1 MSLDILY
8 SYLQA
13 MLLMEATDL
22 YLTVGRQPSLRI
34 GQKIELIDQPP
45 LQTEDLEAILGQLL
59 TSRQRRDYDTK
70 FELNIS
76 LDLGH
81 LGRFRANFF
90 RQKMHPGVVIRRIVS
105 KIPSFEQLRLPPLLQ
120 KLSMLPRG
128 LILVTGMTG
137 SGKSTTLASMV
148 DYRNRNA
155 TGHIITIEDPV
166 EYYHEHHQSIIT
178 QREVGIDTESYE
190 VALKNTLRQRP
201 DVILI
206 GEIRD
211 CDVMSQVLFASETGH
226 LCLSTMHASNAYQ
239 SLERILG
246 LFEDEQSK
254 QVRQTLAMN
263 LRAIICQ
270 RLLPSSQG
278 GMVLASEILIN
289 EGHIRDLIMEGEFHK
304 IREVMEQ
311 NSITG
316 MQSFQQCLLDLFRQ
330 GLISE
335 ETALTS
341 ADVPGDLKLKIQ
353 QARMAAKGHRTG
365 GAGIAVDTSK
375 LTLTETE

>member
-1 MSLDILY
+1 
-8 SYLQA
+8 

-45 LQTEDLEAILGQLL
+45 LTGDDLESILGQLL
-59 TSRQRRDYDTK
+59 TSRQRREYDTNN
-70 FELNIS
+70 ELNIS
-76 LDLGH
+76 LDLSH

-90 RQKMHPGVVIRRIVS
+90 RQKMQPGIVIRRIVS
-105 KIPSFEQLRLPPLLQ
+105 KIPSFDQLRLPALLQ
-120 KLSMLPRG
+120 KLALLPRG

-148 DYRNRNA
+148 DYRNKHA
-155 TGHIITIEDPV
+155 SGHVITIEDPV

-211 CDVMSQVLFASETGH
+211 STVMNQVLFASETGH
-226 LCLSTMHASNAYQ
+226 LCFSTLHASNAYQ

-246 LFEDEQSK
+246 LFDDEQSK
-254 QVRQTLAMN
+254 QVRQSLAMN

-270 RLLPSSQG
+270 RLLPSLKG
-278 GMVLASEILIN
+278 DMVVATEILIN

-304 IREVMEQ
+304 IRDVIEQ
-311 NSITG
+311 NTVSG
-316 MQSFQQCLLDLFRQ
+316 MHSFQQCLLDLVRQ
-330 GLISE
+330 NLISE
-335 ETALTS
+335 EIAIQN
-341 ADVPGDLKLKIQ
+341 ADVPGDMKLKIQ
-353 QARMAAKGHRTG
+353 QLKMGTRGQKAAST
-365 GAGIAVDTSK
+365 IAALDTSK
-375 LTLTETE
+375 LTLTE